1 MENNEDAKAK
11 QDYQS
16 SGDSN
21 FGTLLMK
28 GRFQRSIQDYEVPSN
43 VKYEDG
49 TQDSTSRKIFL
60 KASSSMANYMVSNN
74 IEDVCLANL
83 DIVDDNINQS
93 DVDIDSFNREW
104 ILNYRVVSRLQTI
117 SLMLT

>member
-28 GRFQRSIQDYEVPSN
+28 GRFQRSIQDT
-43 VKYEDG
+43 G
-49 TQDSTSRKIFL
+49 RKIFL